1 MPRKVAITV
10 VALSAV
16 TAMGLVFVYWY
27 DKTGQRPDPAF
38 DSSVAK
44 PFYVT
49 SHPRLAID
57 AAHDNFHTAFGG
69 YKPLADLLAH
79 DGYEVTSNRE
89 PFTAESL
96 RGVQV
101 LVVVNALGE
110 KYGDPGK
117 PAFTPPEEDALT
129 SWVREGGSLLLIAD
143 HAPFGFA
150 SRRLAASF
158 GVTMHALYARDDKN
172 KDGWDNER
180 LVFSRANGLLADHA
194 ITNGRTPSER
204 IERIVTFTGQ
214 SLTGPDGSVPLL
226 RMSDDAYDWESRK
239 VRFPARGHAQGIAFS
254 FGSGRVVV
262 FGEAAFLTAQVDP
275 LGFKF
280 GMNRPSNDDRQFA
293 LNVMHWLSKG
303 I

>member
-1 MPRKVAITV
+1 MSRRFVTTLVTLIV
-10 VALSAV
+10 VAA
-16 TAMGLVFVYWY
+16 AGLGFVYWY
-27 DKTGQRPDPAF
+27 DKTGQKPDPAF

-44 PFYVT
+44 PFYVA
-49 SHPRLAID
+49 SHPTVAMD
-57 AAHDNFHTAFGG
+57 AAHDNFHTASGG
-69 YKPLADLLAH
+69 YKPLADLLAN
-79 DGYEVTSNRE
+79 DGYEVNTNRE
-89 PFTAESL
+89 LFTTESL

-101 LVVVNALGE
+101 LIVANALGE
-110 KYGDPGK
+110 KYGGPGK
-117 PAFTPPEEDALT
+117 PAFTQSEVDALN
-129 SWVREGGSLLLIAD
+129 SWVRKGGSLLLIAD

-150 SRRLAASF
+150 AEKLAASF
-158 GVTMHALYARDDKN
+158 GVTMHVRYARDDKN

-180 LVFSRANGLLADHA
+180 LVFSRENGLLSDHV
-194 ITNGRTPSER
+194 ITNGRVPQER
-204 IERIVTFTGQ
+204 INKIVTFTGQ
-214 SLTGPDGSVPLL
+214 SLTGPGGSVPLL

-239 VRFPARGHAQGIAFS
+239 VRFPARGHAQGVAFS

-280 GMNRPSNDDRQFA
+280 GMNRPGNDNRQFA